1 VVNRIYALVIFGFI
15 LFSFFIPNVFSKDKN
30 WDYGVYEFPVK
41 TSPPISRQKRQEV
54 KEKINKNIEALIA
67 KEKIQVDREV
77 GTVLLAWPLK
87 ASFSYNVYGYH
98 GVSNFVDH
106 NLSVP
111 DQLQDYN
118 CGTRSYDISSGYNH
132 EGTDFFLWPFP
143 WNMMDNDLVHV
154 VAAAPGIIVGKDNG
168 EYDRNCSMGSS
179 SWNAI
184 YIQHNDGS
192 TAWYGHFKNNSIT
205 SRNVGE
211 SVDEGE
217 YLGIVGSSG
226 SSTSPHLHF
235 ELYDSSDNLIDPY
248 LGPCNNTIT
257 SSLWK
262 NQKPYYDS
270 AVNRLMT
277 ASAAPVFP
285 SCPNPETENVENN
298 FEPGDAAYFIT
309 FYRDQ
314 LSTQTSQY
322 TVFQPDGSIFQ
333 NWSHNSDASHYEASW
348 WYWWWTLPA
357 NAPEGL
363 LKFRVIYNGS
373 TYEHFFTVG
382 VIPGDLNRD
391 KVLDLKDCILGL
403 QVISGDVPAETVFK
417 SSDINNDWEIGLEE
431 VIFGL
436 RFITGNVQ
444 D

>member
-1 VVNRIYALVIFGFI
+1 MASLIETAV
-15 LFSFFIPNVFSKDKN
+15 
-30 WDYGVYEFPVK
+30 W
-41 TSPPISRQKRQEV
+41 EV
-54 KEKINKNIEALIA
+54 A
-67 KEKIQVDREV
+67 V
-77 GTVLLAWPLK
+77 GTLFIYSIMMAQQPGMDILKTTQLL
-87 ASFSYNVYGYH
+87 
-98 GVSNFVDH
+98 
-106 NLSVP
+106 
-111 DQLQDYN
+111 
-118 CGTRSYDISSGYNH
+118 T
-132 EGTDFFLWPFP
+132 
-143 WNMMDNDLVHV
+143 
-154 VAAAPGIIVGKDNG
+154 
-168 EYDRNCSMGSS
+168 
-179 SWNAI
+179 
-184 YIQHNDGS
+184 
-192 TAWYGHFKNNSIT
+192 
-205 SRNVGE
+205 RNVGE

-248 LGPCNNTIT
+248 LGPCNNTIP

-363 LKFRVIYNGS
+363 WKFRVIYNGS

>member
-1 VVNRIYALVIFGFI
+1 MVNRIYALLIFGFI
-15 LFSFFIPNVFSKDKN
+15 LFFFFIPNVFSKDKN

-111 DQLQDYN
+111 NQLQDYN

-143 WNMMDNDLVHV
+143 WNMMDNDLVQV

-168 EYDRNCSMGSS
+168 ESDRNCSMGSS

-217 YLGIVGSSG
+217 YLGIVGS
-226 SSTSPHLHF
+226 
-235 ELYDSSDNLIDPY
+235 
-248 LGPCNNTIT
+248 
-257 SSLWK
+257 
-262 NQKPYYDS
+262 
-270 AVNRLMT
+270 
-277 ASAAPVFP
+277 
-285 SCPNPETENVENN
+285 
-298 FEPGDAAYFIT
+298 
-309 FYRDQ
+309 
-314 LSTQTSQY
+314 
-322 TVFQPDGSIFQ
+322 
-333 NWSHNSDASHYEASW
+333 
-348 WYWWWTLPA
+348 
-357 NAPEGL
+357 
-363 LKFRVIYNGS
+363 
-373 TYEHFFTVG
+373 
-382 VIPGDLNRD
+382 
-391 KVLDLKDCILGL
+391 
-403 QVISGDVPAETVFK
+403 
-417 SSDINNDWEIGLEE
+417 
-431 VIFGL
+431 
-436 RFITGNVQ
+436 
-444 D
+444 